1 MLPVFLTGPCWTRP
15 MHYAI
20 QAKADQRRQEKE
32 EDERERQR
40 QRAEKES
47 RAKERRKRHALL
59 SKRTKG
65 GQPIM
70 KHTMQYLLEKIQAEQ
85 AQT

>member
-1 MLPVFLTGPCWTRP
+1 MLPVSSCWTSSV
-15 MHYAI
+15 HCSI
-20 QAKADQRRQEKE
+20 QEKAEQRRQEKE
-32 EDERERQR
+32 DGQRERER

-65 GQPIM
+65 GQPVM